1 MDPFAVGI
9 DALFNSPI
17 AVDATYRAPGNVEAR
32 PIRVIRSQPDRIADF
47 GNNQIAQATNLLSI
61 RISDVAYPA
70 AGAEVVIGTETLILV
85 GDALLDTEGVSR
97 TIDAEPA

>member
-17 AVDATYRAPGNVEAR
+17 AVDATYRAPGDAEAR

-47 GNNQIAQATNLLSI
+47 GNSQIAQATNLLSI

-70 AGAEVVIGTETLILV
+70 AAAEVVIGAETLILT